1 MLVSAGDLGATL
13 GSSGGYMWPSAM
25 PQRGA
30 TGEVS
35 CGQTRGREG
44 GQQVF
49 KRPINLTRFGCRLGQ
64 GTHRGTLDRLSA
76 CALPQGPRWMRLS
89 PTSDSLSCLLFFR
102 SILGAHCTSEF
113 GAKIGPAAVNTATSA
128 PHGTIPQVTPVSSAE
143 NGCKLTPHPLI
154 PNIRI

>member
-113 GAKIGPAAVNTATSA
+113 
-128 PHGTIPQVTPVSSAE
+128 
-143 NGCKLTPHPLI
+143 
-154 PNIRI
+154 